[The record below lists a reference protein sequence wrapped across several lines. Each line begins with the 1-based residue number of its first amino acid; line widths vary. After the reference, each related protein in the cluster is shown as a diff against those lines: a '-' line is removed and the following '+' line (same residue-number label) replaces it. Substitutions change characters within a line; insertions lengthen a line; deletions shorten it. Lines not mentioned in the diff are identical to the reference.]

1 MCSPFAPPFT
11 PQRPRAGDT
20 ALLNAIWNKYWIATL
35 SASPLL
41 SNASYI
47 SAQMRDIAD
56 KLESAE
62 GGLSHFGRNSA
73 VGGGGG
79 SYLMGGGERKKDDSQ
94 LKKIVRDSS
103 KITRE
108 HLLAAMTQAMKHVL
122 FNNAGGA
129 AAAAAAGGASAMD
142 TD

>member
-1 MCSPFAPPFT
+1 MECVRRYYQLEISYFKSSC
-11 PQRPRAGDT
+11 DT

-41 SNASYI
+41 SNAPYI
-47 SAQMRDIAD
+47 SAQIKDLAD

-62 GGLSHFGRNSA
+62 GGISHFGR
-73 VGGGGG
+73 GGGGG
-79 SYLMGGGERKKDDSQ
+79 GAYLLGPERAKKDDSQ

-108 HLLAAMTQAMKHVL
+108 HLQGAMTQAMKKLL
-122 FNNAGGA
+122 FNGNDA
-129 AAAAAAGGASAMD
+129 ANSSSAATEMD
-142 TD
+142 TS